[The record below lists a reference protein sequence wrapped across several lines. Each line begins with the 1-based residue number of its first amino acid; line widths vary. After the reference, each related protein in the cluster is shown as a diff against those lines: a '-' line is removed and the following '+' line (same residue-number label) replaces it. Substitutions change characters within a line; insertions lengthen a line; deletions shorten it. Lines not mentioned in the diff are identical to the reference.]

1 MSPSRARAK
10 FLSPL
15 LGVAIL
21 VASTGS
27 AQVPPTS
34 QRFEL
39 SGTSWQLVKF
49 QGGDGEIVLPGDK
62 SKYTISFGNDNR
74 LTARIDCNRGNG
86 SWKSA
91 GPNQLEFGLLAL
103 TRATCPPGSLHDRI
117 VRHWPF
123 VRSYTIKDGHLF
135 LSLMADGGIY
145 EFEPTVK
152 LGTGARPG
160 PQPGARPAPGAPS
173 TATTSRASLENT
185 RWRLTQLG
193 AARITV
199 APQQQA
205 PHFALDALTKRVTG
219 SDGCNRLGGTYKL
232 SDDRLSFSDMTTTMM
247 ACAEGVETERAFNEA
262 LKRARRWRI
271 AGQRLELLDAAGSPL
286 ARFEAMRSK

>member
-1 MSPSRARAK
+1 MSPSRARTK

-15 LGVAIL
+15 LGVAVL
-21 VASTGS
+21 VASRGS

-39 SGTSWQLVKF
+39 SGTSWQLVNAGE
-49 QGGDGEIVLPGDK
+49 GGIVVPGDR
-62 SKYTISFGNDNR
+62 SKYTITFGNDNR
-74 LTARIDCNRGNG
+74 LSARIDCNRGNG
-86 SWKSA
+86 SWKST
-91 GPNQLEFGLLAL
+91 GPNQIEFGLLAL
-103 TRATCPPGSLHDRI
+103 TRAKCPPGSLHDRI
-117 VRHWPF
+117 VRQWPF
-123 VRSYTIKDGHLF
+123 VRSYTIRNGHLF
-135 LSLMADGGIY
+135 LSLMDGGSY
-145 EFEPTVK
+145 EFEPMVK
-152 LGTGARPG
+152 LGTAARPG
-160 PQPGARPAPGAPS
+160 SQPGARPAPGAPS
-173 TATTSRASLENT
+173 TATTARASLENT
-185 RWRLTQLG
+185 NWKLTQLG
-193 AARITV
+193 AAPITV

-286 ARFEAMRSK
+286 ARFEAVRSK